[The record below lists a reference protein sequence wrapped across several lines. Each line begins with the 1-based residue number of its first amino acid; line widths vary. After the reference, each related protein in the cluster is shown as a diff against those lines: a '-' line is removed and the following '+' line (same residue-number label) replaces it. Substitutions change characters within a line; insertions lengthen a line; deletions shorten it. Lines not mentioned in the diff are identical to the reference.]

1 MPTSFAGGKPD
12 VRSVLYL
19 VCLAMI
25 GGGAILHL
33 LRHIWLPIP
42 YVPVVSLFEEP
53 IAAFIHMLSLHYVLH
68 YVVPRFAVVGVLQSM
83 LSFAVSLAIVVL
95 AVRRIRSMR
104 QSGSILAP
112 LSFSGFPYGLAWA
125 AVALVPV
132 WLVLQAMVFP
142 VVGSNPVV
150 VSAFLAFAL
159 AELPHIRDSDKR
171 ATRPDNGSVPV
182 AAAQRRRPTS
192 TFLSIAFPVLG
203 AGLLVTAQFGGAS
216 LGSFALGFMALTVSC
231 ALGLV
236 ATVVAVARKE
246 RWVPAQVMGFLVNF
260 GVVGALGLGLLADIF
275 GFG

>member
-1 MPTSFAGGKPD
+1 MPTSFAGGKLD
-12 VRSVLYL
+12 VRSMLYL

-25 GGGAILHL
+25 GGGAILNL
-33 LRHIWLPIP
+33 LRNEWLRIP
-42 YVPVVSLFEEP
+42 YVPVVSLFEKP
-53 IAAFIHMLSLHYVLH
+53 IAAFIHVLNLH
-68 YVVPRFAVVGVLQSM
+68 YVVVQYGVVGMSQSM

-104 QSGSILAP
+104 QSRSILAP
-112 LSFSGFPYGLAWA
+112 LSFSGFPYGLTWA

-142 VVGSNPVV
+142 VVGSNLVV
-150 VSAFLAFAL
+150 VSAFLAFVL

-171 ATRPDNGSVPV
+171 ATRRDNQGSVP
-182 AAAQRRRPTS
+182 AAAVPRSRPRW

-203 AGLLVTAQFGGAS
+203 AGLLVTAQFAFGGAS
-216 LGSFALGFMALTVSC
+216 LGSLALGFMALTVSC

-246 RWVPAQVMGFLVNF
+246 RWVPAQVVGFLVNF
-260 GVVGALGLGLLADIF
+260 GVVGALGLGLLAEIF
-275 GFG
+275 RFG